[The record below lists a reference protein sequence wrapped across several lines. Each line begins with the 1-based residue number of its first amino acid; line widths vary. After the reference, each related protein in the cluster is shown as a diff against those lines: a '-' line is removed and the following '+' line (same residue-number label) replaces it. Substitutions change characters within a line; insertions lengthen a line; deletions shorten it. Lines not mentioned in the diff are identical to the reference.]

1 VRGGNYAA
9 WVSGDISLGR
19 GCDVVAGGYVG
30 WFGQL
35 GISLWREVH
44 LRKHQVSGGGWTGVR
59 SLFVVDYL
67 AVYAT

>member
-1 VRGGNYAA
+1 VGLGGCIFGARV
-9 WVSGDISLGR
+9 WR
-19 GCDVVAGGYVG
+19 GYVE

-44 LRKHQVSGGGWTGVR
+44 LRKHQVSGGGGAGVR